1 MADKVLDWTNVI
13 GKNFFSYVTSQLKT
27 RGEILRKGSGADTF
41 AERSNSDLMWLTNR
55 NGWIRVTSNI
65 NIKAGNPL
73 SSKYGSGDAL
83 AKKYILQGGVVYA
96 NASLNNGSVLRSG
109 IGTDKAYGVGYKSSD
124 PGSVD
129 IGMGLKPMPGI
140 TSFNISAD
148 GPYGAL
154 KTANIKIKAFDLEQ
168 FNIIETLYCHLG
180 LSLVAEFGHVPYV
193 DNTGKLITNVSS
205 LDIFNLKDKEQ
216 VAAQIT
222 AQRKT
227 TCGNYDAI
235 FGTVTN
241 YSWTSNNDGSYDI
254 DLKVIGPGSIV
265 ESININY
272 STSNS
277 TNPLNPSTLPIYQEF
292 LRQNQEAV
300 QAASTPPPS
309 SPAPSPTSG
318 NTTPAPATGTT
329 TVSPQQLIEAGAQ
342 AALQSLEKQL
352 LPGVIASRNNS
363 VIHRHLYSLYEN
375 ALSSQQVSNPAA
387 GGGGDTAIRSTTT
400 PTLTNNIFTSN
411 SSYNFLKTAGGL
423 TGNVLALKGN
433 NAALISNPSL
443 GNSVPTIDPNLFRYY
458 TIAFVTNPEQ
468 GQETNSN
475 ATTKDQLP
483 KVYIPFGYFLAI
495 LQCSGMVYN
504 SSKGDTKADATKPL
518 VYIDFNNKTNYCFSY
533 PWSVSID
540 PNICLI
546 NIANGT
552 DLNKWLFGGVT
563 IDGEQILKPTYSQIQ
578 ADNQYDP
585 GADILSKKIAETSNK
600 FYDSN
605 NKAFLMNVLL
615 NIEYIVG
622 KMDSLA
628 GTAPDKFVKLDKFLN
643 EILSDINNSLG
654 GVNEFRVAL
663 NDESYCIQ
671 LMDEQRLDQPDPAVI
686 DVIGLSSIVQ
696 NYSFQSKI
704 SPKLASMM
712 VIGAQ
717 GGNVNKKQ
725 AGIDAS
731 AIGKWNEFVEDRI
744 MPTKVDSTDSEG
756 GSNNAP
762 AAAPATAEG
771 QAGQAESPD
780 DQLSRHIKGIYQN
793 FKYSESDIEGA
804 RKLLNEKLLAIKANL
819 NETTAVSLIPLEMSI
834 TMDGI
839 SGILINQTFVIP
851 PERLPLS
858 YQEKIGGKGTTKL
871 GFIVRK
877 IENSV
882 QNNRWLTT
890 ISGQSINLPKA
901 VRASVVKIDP
911 LPQKPTPSPAASTGG
926 TTPPSTT
933 DPTVQRQEQ
942 ENLQRI
948 TVPNSGKNT
957 TANTYTYIPKTSN
970 KAVDVFIFYPGINV
984 GGKVGRDYMP
994 QKVTAAAPDWFDK
1007 YVLVFPTTWTTSYST
1022 VKREYEDLLTKAGLT
1037 VRTLNIGI
1045 YSGSGN
1051 NTASVLSALRS
1062 SGRELKNFIMMDP
1075 VPSANLVKAVDAIK
1089 TRGGTAQYLYYNTA
1103 VWGGASYY
1111 GGVDSKGQLYGPIKN
1126 LVDAGTGKVAI
1137 TKTAI
1142 GHYDIPTAILK
1153 AYKSQIEQYLG

>member
-1 MADKVLDWTNVI
+1 MPVLDYTNVI
-13 GKNFFSYVTSQLKT
+13 GKNFFTYVTGQLKA
-27 RGEILRKGSGADTF
+27 RANILRKGSGSDTF

-55 NGWIRVTSNI
+55 NGWVRVTSNI
-65 NIKAGNPL
+65 NIKGDNPL
-73 SSKYGSGDAL
+73 AAKYGAGDIL
-83 AKKYILQGGVVYA
+83 AKKYVLQGGVIYA
-96 NASLNNGSVLRSG
+96 NATLNNGSVLRSG
-109 IGTDKAYGVGYKSSD
+109 IGQDKAYGVGFSTSD
-124 PGSVD
+124 L
-129 IGMGLKPMPGI
+129 GMGLKPMPGI
-140 TSFNISAD
+140 TSFNISSD
-148 GPYGAL
+148 GPNGAL
-154 KTANIKIKAFDLEQ
+154 KTANIKIKAYDLEQ

-180 LSLVAEFGHVPYV
+180 LSLIAEFGHIPYINN
-193 DNTGKLITNVSS
+193 DGKLETNIKT

-222 AQRKT
+222 AQRRAT
-227 TCGNYDAI
+227 SGNYDAI

-254 DLKVIGPGSIV
+254 DLKVLGPGSVV
-265 ESININY
+265 ESVNINY
-272 STSNS
+272 STSDT
-277 TNPLNPSTLPIYQEF
+277 TNPLNPSNLPIYQEF

-300 QAASTPPPS
+300 QAAAT
-309 SPAPSPTSG
+309 PAPSPSPS
-318 NTTPAPATGTT
+318 PAPTGTTT
-329 TVSPQQLIEAGAQ
+329 TVSPQQIAEAGAQ
-342 AALQSLEKQL
+342 AALQSLEKQI

-363 VIHRHLYSLYEN
+363 VIHRHLYSIYEN
-375 ALSSQQVSNPAA
+375 ALSTQQVTNPAA
-387 GGGGDTAIRSTTT
+387 GGGGDSAIRSTTT

-411 SSYNFLKTAGGL
+411 TAYNFLKTAGGL

-433 NAALISNPSL
+433 NAAAIADPSL
-443 GNSVPTIDPNLFRYY
+443 TSKIPTINPNLFRYY

-468 GQETNSN
+468 GDTNST

-495 LQCSGMVYN
+495 LQCSGMIYN
-504 SSKGDTKADATKPL
+504 SSKGDNKANSTRPFIYL
-518 VYIDFNNKTNYCFSY
+518 DFNNLTNFCFAY

-540 PNICLI
+540 PNVCLV
-546 NIANGT
+546 NIASGT
-552 DLNKWLFGGVT
+552 DLNRFLFGGVN
-563 IDGEQILKPTYSQIQ
+563 IDGKEVLKPTYSQIQ
-578 ADNQYDP
+578 ADNKYDP
-585 GADILSKKIAETSNK
+585 GADILSKKISETSNG
-600 FYDSN
+600 FYKEN
-605 NKAFLMNVLL
+605 NNAYLMNVLL

-628 GTAPDKFVKLDKFLN
+628 GTAPDKSVKLDKFLT

-654 GVNEFRVAL
+654 GVNEFRVAF
-663 NDESYCIQ
+663 NDDSYCIQ
-671 LMDEQRLDQPDPAVI
+671 FLDEQRLVDPEPAVI

-704 SPKLASMM
+704 SPKLASMI

-717 GGNVNKKQ
+717 AGNISKKQ

-731 AIGKWNEFVEDRI
+731 AVGKWNEFVEDRI
-744 MPTKVDSTDSEG
+744 MPAKVDSIESQE
-756 GSNNAP
+756 GSNNA
-762 AAAPATAEG
+762 ANAAPAAPTEG
-771 QAGQAESPD
+771 GQAESPD
-780 DQLSRHIKGIYQN
+780 DQLSRHIKGVYQN

-819 NETTAVSLIPLEMSI
+819 NDTTAVSLIPLEMSI

-839 SGILINQTFVIP
+839 SGILIHQAFVIP

-871 GFIVRK
+871 GFIVNK
-877 IENSV
+877 VENSV
-882 QNNRWLTT
+882 ENNRWLTT
-890 ISGQSINLPKA
+890 ISGQSLNLSKA
-901 VRASVVKIDP
+901 VKASIVKIDP
-911 LPQKPTPSPAASTGG
+911 LPQRPAPAPAASTGG
-926 TTPPSTT
+926 TTPRQTT
-933 DPTVQRQEQ
+933 DPTVQANEAA
-942 ENLQRI
+942 NTDRI
-948 TVPNSGKNT
+948 QVPNSGKNT
-957 TANTYTYIPKTSN
+957 TTNTYTFLPKTTN

-1007 YVLVFPTTWTTSYST
+1007 YVLVFPTTWTTSYSS
-1022 VKREYEDLLTKAGLT
+1022 VKREYEELLTKAGLT
-1037 VRTLNIGI
+1037 VKSLNIGI

-1051 NTASVLSALRS
+1051 NTASVLSALQS

-1075 VPSANLVKAVDAIK
+1075 VPSGNLVRAVNAIK
-1089 TRGGTAQYLYYNTA
+1089 NRGGTAQYLYYNTA
-1103 VWGGASYY
+1103 VWGGAAYY

-1137 TKTAI
+1137 TKTTI
-1142 GHYDIPTAILK
+1142 GHYDIPTSILK